1 METAG
6 GKANFHD
13 LLLAESE
20 IAERLSAAEIEEA
33 LDPASYTGHAGEI
46 VDRVLASL
54 A

>member
-1 METAG
+1 MVAASGEAS
-6 GKANFHD
+6 FHD

-20 IAERLSAAEIEEA
+20 IAGQLSAAEIKDA
-33 LDPASYTGHAGEI
+33 LKPARYTGHAGEI

>member
-1 METAG
+1 MCQM
-6 GKANFHD
+6 
-13 LLLAESE
+13 LLAESE